1 VYEFVFHAR
10 ESCLEVEEMYGKF
23 LNSAFH
29 TEMEEIAM
37 RQLLFVNACMRGEQV
52 SRTHRLCRAFLSA
65 AQAADPSLQVV
76 EHDLTRMALQPVS
89 AQLLAQKEALCDAGD
104 WSHPLLQPALTFAQS
119 ELVLIGAPY
128 WDLSFPAALKIWVE
142 NMYVRNLTFRY
153 TPEGE
158 PQCLTQVQR
167 SAYITT
173 AGSPIGDHDWG
184 YRYMRAVLGVL
195 GRGEC
200 ISVRAEGLDIA
211 GWDAEGRLRR
221 AEEEARRA
229 GRWLV
234 QPLE

>member
-1 VYEFVFHAR
+1 
-10 ESCLEVEEMYGKF
+10 MYGKF

-29 TEMEEIAM
+29 TEMEEHAV

-52 SRTHRLCRAFLSA
+52 SRTHRLCRAFLAA
-65 AQAADPSLQVV
+65 AQEADPALRVV

-89 AQLLAQKEALCDAGD
+89 APLLAQKEALCDAGD
-104 WSHPLLQPALTFAQS
+104 WAHPLLQPALTFARS
-119 ELVLIGAPY
+119 DLVLIGAPY

-158 PQCLTQVQR
+158 PQGLTQLR
-167 SAYITT
+167 RWAYITT
-173 AGSPIGDHDWG
+173 AGSPIGENDWG
-184 YRYMRAVLGVL
+184 YGYLRAVLSVL

-200 ISVRAEGLDIA
+200 IAVRAEELDIA
-211 GWDAEGRLRR
+211 GRDTEGRLRR
-221 AEEEARRA
+221 AEEEARQA

-234 QPLE
+234 QPL

>member
-1 VYEFVFHAR
+1 
-10 ESCLEVEEMYGKF
+10 MP
-23 LNSAFH
+23 
-29 TEMEEIAM
+29 
-37 RQLLFVNACMRGEQV
+37 ACVGNRFPAPTG
-52 SRTHRLCRAFLSA
+52 
-65 AQAADPSLQVV
+65 
-76 EHDLTRMALQPVS
+76 
-89 AQLLAQKEALCDAGD
+89 DAGD

-158 PQCLTQVQR
+158 PQCLTRVQR

-184 YRYMRAVLGVL
+184 YRYMQAVLGVL

-221 AEEEARRA
+221 AEDPGLRALRHGSSRA
-229 GRWLV
+229 GARPV
-234 QPLE
+234 PSGKAPPSAS